1 MNFPEYAKD
10 VKLTLSGALQSDVLS
25 PVQRQ
30 AIALAAAVSAQHPF
44 LDEFLNAV
52 ELDEVSKN
60 GALAAAA
67 VMGMTNVWYSY
78 VKMSKD
84 AELANEKPMIR
95 MMAYQNHGGAD
106 AFLFE
111 ICALGA
117 SIVGKCEN
125 CIASHVAELRKQGA
139 TSAQLRDIGR
149 IAAAVKASAL
159 IASR

>member
-1 MNFPEYAKD
+1 MNFPDYAKD
-10 VKLTLSGALQSDVLS
+10 VKLTLSGAMQSDTLS
-25 PVQRQ
+25 PVQRH
-30 AIALAAAVSAQHPF
+30 AVALAAAVSAGHPC
-44 LDEFLNAV
+44 LDEFLNV
-52 ELDEVSKN
+52 SELDEVSKN

-106 AFLFE
+106 PFLFE
-111 ICALGA
+111 MCALGA

-125 CIASHVAELRKQGA
+125 CISSHVSELRKQGVS
-139 TSAQLRDIGR
+139 SAQLRDIGR

-159 IASR
+159 VT